1 MSSLG
6 VPRTGGF
13 GTPGLLSAPLA
24 SAPQPPSSPSSGFPG
39 FGGPGLAGASG
50 ETFSRASAPLPMI
63 PDLGVDTPT
72 VPVPNI
78 VPKEQ
83 YQEIPAW
90 TYRKFQLTD
99 LFYSK
104 VGISA
109 GTALSAFSILSVL
122 NPPFVQ
128 EKSDNPIEINKP
140 SFTVLYC
147 ISLVIFLFMMVVP
160 VI

>member
-1 MSSLG
+1 MSNPTFPD
-6 VPRTGGF
+6 VDIR
-13 GTPGLLSAPLA
+13 
-24 SAPQPPSSPSSGFPG
+24 SSTAGFPG
-39 FGGPGLAGASG
+39 LVGQPV
-50 ETFSRASAPLPMI
+50 TTVAPNLPMI

-72 VPVPNI
+72 VPLPNI
-78 VPKEQ
+78 IPNEQ

-109 GTALSAFSILSVL
+109 GTSLVTFSILSVL

-128 EKSDNPIEINKP
+128 EKSENPIEINKP

-147 ISLVIFLFMMVVP
+147 ISLVVFIFMMVVP

>member
-1 MSSLG
+1 MSNMTFPEGG
-6 VPRTGGF
+6 VN
-13 GTPGLLSAPLA
+13 
-24 SAPQPPSSPSSGFPG
+24 
-39 FGGPGLAGASG
+39 GASPG
-50 ETFSRASAPLPMI
+50 TRELSRIEPVSSVPQFSSPLPMV
-63 PDLGVDTPT
+63 PDLGIETPT
-72 VPVPNI
+72 VPVPST
-78 VPKEQ
+78 VAKEQ
-83 YQEIPAW
+83 YQDIPAW

-109 GTALSAFSILSVL
+109 TTALSAFSIPSVL

-147 ISLVIFLFMMVVP
+147 ISLVVFVFMMVVP